1 MPVVSTFHQQT
12 ADSSP
17 LASAQCIAFQPV
29 SVFLSFFAISVQF
42 VSISLYLRCLQA
54 RIDQPEC
61 ELQIFLLNQELTVRR
76 LVIDFLLLSFC
87 CNLDERQMLIIGDLH
102 SFLIEFILIHFEL
115 VILYDLSSHEVLLA
129 YLRPGYFP
137 LVI

>member
-1 MPVVSTFHQQT
+1 M
-12 ADSSP
+12 
-17 LASAQCIAFQPV
+17 
-29 SVFLSFFAISVQF
+29 
-42 VSISLYLRCLQA
+42 SISLYLRCLQA

-87 CNLDERQMLIIGDLH
+87 CNLDEKQMLIIGDLH

-115 VILYDLSSHEVLLA
+115 VILSDLSSHEVLLA
-129 YLRPGYFP
+129 
-137 LVI
+137 